1 MRRWTRRDVAAVAG
15 VQAVGLIVAFLCFL
29 YAFAWLPAEGWFG
42 ERNSAVR
49 RTTGAAAATA
59 CVLGLVSG
67 CMEAWRRHRSRMALV
82 LAEVVLVAGAIV
94 SVAWALQLNLG

>member
-1 MRRWTRRDVAAVAG
+1 MAG
-15 VQAVGLIVAFLCFL
+15 VQAVGFVVAFLCFL
-29 YAFAWLPAEGWFG
+29 YAFWSLPAEGLFG

-49 RTTGAAAATA
+49 RATGAAAATV

-82 LAEVVLVAGAIV
+82 LAGVGVLVGAIV